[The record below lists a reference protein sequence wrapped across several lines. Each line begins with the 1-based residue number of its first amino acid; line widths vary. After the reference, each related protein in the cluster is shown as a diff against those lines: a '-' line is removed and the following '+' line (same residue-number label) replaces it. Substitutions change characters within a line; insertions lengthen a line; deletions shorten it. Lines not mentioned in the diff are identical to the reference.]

1 MNFVR
6 KMAEGNA
13 IGYESSDEDAESQ
26 IGEIK
31 EDDKDGSRAVRSQ
44 QLKETRILEKGPEIE
59 TL

>member
-6 KMAEGNA
+6 KMAEGNE